1 MKNFRTFDLAKA
13 FYRRSRHLPLNRSL
27 HDQLERASVSVAL
40 NLAEGRGKRT
50 TKDQVRFF
58 QVALGSARECQAILE
73 LADHPDE
80 GLVKLLDR
88 LAGSIYLLI
97 EKANEGAADKPATDG
112 R

>member
-13 FYRRSRHLPLNRSL
+13 FYRRGRHLRLNRPL
-27 HDQLERASVSVAL
+27 KDQLERASASVAL

-58 QVALGSARECQAILE
+58 QIALGSARECQAILA
-73 LADHPDE
+73 LADESDPQLE
-80 GLVKLLDR
+80 ALLDR

-97 EKANEGAADKPATDG
+97 ERAQ
-112 R
+112 